1 MLLDNHSFRRLHTWG
16 PGSEILAGFAG
27 EEDKKTPCS
36 NLPWLLGDERWLAL
50 MIESRR
56 SEVIQ
61 LVPSH
66 LSGATS
72 EA

>member
-36 NLPWLLGDERWLAL
+36 NLPWLLGDERLLAL